1 MKTKKVGK
9 IVSLLLAIVLV
20 ATIMVPAVNVLAD
33 SAAQKY
39 PGAKWI
45 EASSFAELRTVLNN
59 AKVDGT
65 KTYVKLTGKIDL
77 PAGARYVSNNNKG
90 LFLGEVLKLDKLTP
104 VVWSHGKDKW
114 TASFGDAK
122 SAEEAVN
129 IINESKMAPASTVN
143 PFDPDGKG
151 EYADKTNFYIAVT
164 RDNLNALENTFNF
177 TETKYTNTKGT
188 PDTSKDPTQVARDYP
203 SYYDTNLIIPVGT
216 DVVIDLNGQ
225 TIDGGQSAKAYIG
238 TPDYIQ
244 SIFIVNGK
252 LTVEDFVG
260 GGKLTGATGY
270 LSDGTYD
277 VTKFQNGIEQRFDT
291 SFKDRHRFVNANF
304 DYTNESSHHNSETPS
319 NIKDEKYNADTAAA
333 WRISAI
339 ANGSSDGYTQLRFA
353 YYIGGGTVTEVRGG
367 AVYVSETGEFTL
379 NNGSITRNC
388 VWMESNSSDGTSA
401 AKMMKPQVASVVRG
415 GGVYVEAGGTFN
427 MNGGEISKNAARA
440 YQKNGASG
448 ADAKAYGGGVY
459 LESGAVMTMTGGEIS
474 GNAAYAETMGKG
486 NSDGNAKNTEAQG
499 GGVYVQDGATCTI
512 KGSASDFG
520 STDLTRMKAAPK
532 VTSNTCGG
540 RLRDSASNATLTIEG
555 AGVYA
560 GGTVNLMNALIGAND
575 FAEGKTSDQK
585 TVVHVMRDDADKT
598 GGKPGTDTG
607 LQLYVLDY
615 TEQTADGT
623 SDNGVS
629 GKQQTPKT
637 YITRLD
643 EGGENGA
650 CRFTENLQ
658 PATEESQ
665 HEANGYYGTFVDN
678 DNYKDSIKSN
688 GAGVCVGDK
697 GKLVIGERTWITD
710 NMDLVTSGHKPFDKA
725 RDYNRYWAQT
735 KVIQDDRVYKTNDI
749 NERGAN
755 CTDPAGGWIYYG
767 TFNSNV
773 NDGYAYSDTTD
784 DVYLPDGQF
793 IYKGDSLFESKIG
806 VNYWNM
812 VNSYGEVKDGASGQ
826 AGNRVFVKSS
836 TGLDTNVW
844 GHTSSTVKAADI
856 QFFYA
861 NDNNKNWEKDN
872 YRLPSPQTWTYAST
886 VAYPKDKH
894 TSWGAERVTA
904 ISATN
909 EKININSSPYEGYIN
924 YDVKYP
930 SGKWWYGW
938 EAAVNQQHGNWNDW
952 NEETYR
958 ISDPG
963 WTPDDT
969 TTKLSEF
976 TNSVVNFPQRSY
988 QLTAEM
994 KAMNSS
1000 YLQAKYIDYKV
1011 VFDDSEFGKTS
1022 PVLRFGNYK
1031 DAERQMYVTINFDE
1045 AGKHYYGV
1053 NAENKDV
1060 DSKDSK
1066 TVSLTTDKNSFF
1078 GNIDAKYYFYGKDT
1092 LKPTGTIDIA
1102 KVVPDYNAYGKL
1114 ELLKKFLDMGKNRVS
1129 ELTSISKDDT
1139 GVEMPDLYFKGW
1151 QFYTSYEYGPE
1162 IVSLNKND
1170 TLGKISGLNYR
1181 GYYTADLRKIFN
1193 SNVNGQPCPSMTAIW
1208 YTKEE
1213 LAAAR
1218 LKVSNV
1224 KYQII
1229 KSADNKDLL
1238 RIVAIAGSDYPDFEA
1253 VGFVISTSNAT
1264 PTIEG
1269 GYDYVANSDIYE
1281 RLGVTG
1287 KDGTQMCYDVDRLL
1301 GGNYYG
1307 SAGNHSSIKIDEEFE
1322 WKFGD
1327 GKVGGASAFAQD
1339 SNISTGNFKR
1349 GYKDAGLFY
1358 TNILIDDNN
1367 RNTVYFVTPYA
1378 SVKNNDG
1385 TYTYYYGESR
1395 AICYA
1400 DYVAS

>member
-33 SAAQKY
+33 SSDYAGVKESDWQKADSFDSLKKILAS
-39 PGAKWI
+39 AK
-45 EASSFAELRTVLNN
+45 T
-59 AKVDGT
+59 DGT
-65 KTYVKLTGKIDL
+65 KTYVRLTGNIDF
-77 PAGARYVSNNNKG
+77 PEGGPTYIAGGNKG
-90 LFLGEVLKLDKLTP
+90 YFLGEVLKVEKGQSISWSKNGKKWNTSFSDISTEEMIDVINGSKL
-104 VVWSHGKDKW
+104 G
-114 TASFGDAK
+114 
-122 SAEEAVN
+122 
-129 IINESKMAPASTVN
+129 PASKVN
-143 PFDPDGKG
+143 PFMENDTS
-151 EYADKTNFYIAVT
+151 ANFYITVSKG
-164 RDNLNALENTFNF
+164 NVQALEKAFSF
-177 TETKYTNTKGT
+177 TEKKYNNSTG
-188 PDTSKDPTQVARDYP
+188 
-203 SYYDTNLIIPVGT
+203 GT
-216 DVVIDLNGQ
+216 DQNSREYPTYFDSCLVIWQNTNVVIDLNNN
-225 TIDGGQSAKAYIG
+225 TIDGKQGNTAYSG
-238 TPDYIQ
+238 TPKY
-244 SIFIVNGK
+244 SLPIFVVKGNLTVDDLSKEGNGK
-252 LTVEDFVG
+252 ITG
-260 GGKLTGATGY
+260 GTGY
-270 LSDGTYD
+270 ITDGHYTQSETGFED
-277 VTKFQNGIEQRFDT
+277 GQAGWVGIE
-291 SFKDRHRFVNANF
+291 RHRFFDANF
-304 DYTNESSHHNSETPS
+304 DLKDTSMHDNGTPNS
-319 NIKDEKYNADTAAA
+319 KYAEQAI
-333 WRISAI
+333 WKISVP
-339 ANGSSDGYTQLRFA
+339 NQMYKKGDGSPEPISGLSRPRFA
-353 YYIGGGTVTEVRGG
+353 YWIKENSVDEIRGG
-367 AVYVSETGEFTL
+367 AVYVDGSGSFTF
-379 NNGSITRNC
+379 NGGAITQNC
-388 VWMESNSSDGTSA
+388 AWMESDTAEQTNSVF
-401 AKMMKPQVASVVRG
+401 KNQIASSVKG
-415 GGVYVEAGGTFN
+415 GGVYVEGGATFN

-440 YQKNGASG
+440 YQKNGKSG

-474 GNAAYAETMGKG
+474 GNAAYAETYGKG
-486 NSDGNAKNTEAQG
+486 NSEGNAKNTVAQG

-540 RLRDSASNATLTIEG
+540 RLRSSASNATLTIEG

-575 FAEGKTSDQK
+575 FDEGKTSDQS

-615 TEQTADGT
+615 TEQTATET
-623 SDNGVS
+623 SDNGIK
-629 GKQQTPKT
+629 GKKQTPKT

-665 HEANGYYGTFVDN
+665 HEANGYYGTFVEN

-735 KVIQDDRVYKTNDI
+735 KVIQDDRVYKTND
-749 NERGAN
+749 NDKNGAN
-755 CTDPAGGWIYYG
+755 YTDPAGGWIYYG
-767 TFNSNV
+767 TSNPNV

-844 GHTSSTVKAADI
+844 GHTSSTVKATDI

-872 YRLPSPQTWTYAST
+872 YRLPLPQTWSNAGQT
-886 VAYPKDKH
+886 AYPKDQH
-894 TSWGAERVTA
+894 TGFGDERVTA

-909 EKININSSPYEGYIN
+909 EKINKNSSPYEGYIN
-924 YDVKYP
+924 YDVKYT

-938 EAAVNQQHGNWNDW
+938 GTADVHSHNDW
-952 NEETYR
+952 TEETYR

-963 WTPDDT
+963 WTPDDKN
-969 TTKLSEF
+969 TKLSEF

-988 QLTAEM
+988 QLTAGM

-1060 DSKDSK
+1060 NSKDSK
-1066 TVSLTTDKNSFF
+1066 TVSLTTAKNSFF
-1078 GNIDAKYYFYGKDT
+1078 GDIDAKYYFYGKDT
-1092 LKPTGTIDIA
+1092 QKPTGTIDIA
-1102 KVVPDYNAYGKL
+1102 KVVPDYKAYGKL
-1114 ELLKKFLDMGKNRVS
+1114 ELLNKFLAMGKNRVN
-1129 ELTSISKDDT
+1129 ELTSISKDVT

-1170 TLGKISGLNYR
+1170 TLDTISGLNYR
-1181 GYYTADLRKIFN
+1181 GYYTADLSKIFN

-1253 VGFVISTSNAT
+1253 VGFVISTTNAT

-1281 RLGVTG
+1281 KLGVTG

-1307 SAGNHSSIKIDEEFE
+1307 SAGNHSSIKVDQEFE
-1322 WKFGD
+1322 WKFTD
-1327 GKVGGASAFAQD
+1327 GSKFADNVTIGQ
-1339 SNISTGNFKR
+1339 TGKL

-1358 TNILIDDNN
+1358 TNILIDDN

-1400 DYVAS
+1400 DYVVS